1 MEVFGQITHILDENS
16 QIRFFNNLNTNMSV
30 CLLELFLLVREMP
43 HLLLSDKICN
53 VKQGFLSSANEVST
67 GPTCQFV
74 YVCLSFRMYVF
85 PVFFSLS
92 KQPRSFCLNY
102 FWGSSGAARGQKT
115 IFEGLRPTT
124 FDGRQTL
131 TEDSL

>member
-16 QIRFFNNLNTNMSV
+16 QIRVFNNLNTNMSV

-53 VKQGFLSSANEVST
+53 VKQGFLSSANKDNT

-74 YVCLSFRMYVF
+74 DVCPSFCLSVFPSFQMYVF

-92 KQPRSFCLNY
+92 KRPSSFCLIH
-102 FWGSSGAARGQKT
+102 FGGSSGAARGQ
-115 IFEGLRPTT
+115 L
-124 FDGRQTL
+124 DL
-131 TEDSL
+131 